1 MHFQARPG
9 NVRGPLRAA
18 PGSADSEST
27 LTHTIDAGF
36 SPAPD
41 TSGSSGHAY
50 RRKALSSK
58 TLTSLDHFRKDARRL
73 KKAIAS
79 GDRAALARAHK
90 FVSADK
96 PLKHADCLHVIA
108 REAGHTS
115 WPQLKF
121 AIESAAMTRAERAD
135 RLKTALFAGQH
146 WVTNKLLDDDPELKD
161 DNLGLQIA
169 LYDLASVREAVKA
182 DPKRALDPI
191 GVRSPL
197 LHLAFSKEIHRSPSK
212 HADMLALAELLLS
225 HGADV
230 NDGFPADANTDHKLT
245 ALYGA
250 LCHADNYELGELL
263 LRHGADPNDNESL
276 YHATELAHVR
286 ALKLLLENGAK
297 PDGTNALPRAL
308 DFNDLDKVRML
319 LEAGANPNLLEDN
332 HPSGQPVNTIPALH
346 QAARRGCSGE
356 VVSLLVSSGA
366 DLDVRWQ
373 GHSAYAFARIH
384 GHTEAASALSD
395 LGCDTRLTPDEQA
408 LAACATREASAKR
421 LDLKALTDEDRRLLV
436 RLASDPGRLP
446 QIKALV
452 AAGLDPNAT
461 DEMGLSPLHA
471 AGWHGLP
478 EETAYFL
485 SLKPDLS
492 RKNGFGGDALDTV
505 LHGAE
510 FAPEKPGADHIKC
523 ARLLLEN
530 GSRIYPDFIE
540 GCGDEDMAA
549 FLETWIS
556 AHPESLDHR
565 T

>member
-1 MHFQARPG
+1 LHFQARPG
-9 NVRGPLRAA
+9 NVREPMRAA

-27 LTHTIDAGF
+27 LTHIHYAGF

-41 TSGSSGHAY
+41 TSGSSGHAN

-58 TLTSLDHFRKDARRL
+58 TLTSLDQFRKDARRL

-79 GDRAALARAHK
+79 GDHAALARAHK
-90 FVSADK
+90 YVSADK

-108 REAGHTS
+108 REAGQDS

-121 AIESAAMTRAERAD
+121 AVESAAMTRSERAE

-146 WVTNKLLDDDPELKD
+146 WITAKLLGDDPALSDE
-161 DNLGLQIA
+161 NLGLQIA
-169 LYDLASVREAVKA
+169 LYDLGSVRDAIEA
-182 DPKRALDPI
+182 DPQKALTPI
-191 GVRSPL
+191 GVRTPL

-230 NDGFPADANTDHKLT
+230 NNGFPADANTDHKLS

-250 LCHADNYELGELL
+250 LCHADNYELGEFL
-263 LRHGADPNDNESL
+263 LRYGAYPNDNESL
-276 YHATELAHVR
+276 YHATELAHTR
-286 ALKLLLENGAK
+286 ALKLLLQFGAK

-308 DFNDLDKVRML
+308 DFNDLNKVRML

-332 HPSGQPVNTIPALH
+332 HPSGQPMNTIPALH

-366 DLDVRWQ
+366 ELDAQWQ
-373 GHSAYAFARIH
+373 GHSAYALARIH
-384 GHTEAASALSD
+384 GHEEAARSLSD
-395 LGCDTRLTPDEQA
+395 LGCNTNLTPDEQA
-408 LAACATREASAKR
+408 LAACATGEVPSKS
-421 LDLKALTDEDRRLLV
+421 LDLEALTEEDRRLLV
-436 RLASDPGRLP
+436 RLASEPGRLP
-446 QIKALV
+446 QIKALI
-452 AAGLDPNAT
+452 AAGLDPNDN

-478 EETAYFL
+478 EKTAYFL

-510 FAPEKPGADHIKC
+510 FAPEKPGADHVHC

-530 GSRIYPDFIE
+530 GSRIYPDHIK
-540 GCGDEDMAA
+540 GCGDEEMAA